1 MHDLC
6 QILLVLLSY
15 TSIGSS
21 NAAKIQNKCLGCE
34 DLIEEVF
41 HAVTDETTFITKS
54 STDGRVQPLC
64 ICKPGEDIWVACI
77 HMTPPGWP
85 RSWLQI
91 WCHQIG
97 NTKWAIIL
105 RSLIIWQPFCIYLE
119 SGGEQRP
126 INMTSPNVCSVH
138 HPLKGKTSFS
148 ERTVGFLYCCRDVL
162 CDQDFWT
169 PT

>member
-1 MHDLC
+1 
-6 QILLVLLSY
+6 
-15 TSIGSS
+15 
-21 NAAKIQNKCLGCE
+21 
-34 DLIEEVF
+34 
-41 HAVTDETTFITKS
+41 
-54 STDGRVQPLC
+54 
-64 ICKPGEDIWVACI
+64 
-77 HMTPPGWP
+77 
-85 RSWLQI
+85 
-91 WCHQIG
+91 
-97 NTKWAIIL
+97 
-105 RSLIIWQPFCIYLE
+105 LIIWQPFCIYLE